1 MSIAKLSH
9 HQTMAAIISW
19 YHGTCTV
26 VQVEVQVKNLQSVRV
41 VMVRHRPNRGPEK
54 EGVTDRIMRHM
65 APIHS
70 SVIGLSVRGQP
81 KHHEQER
88 DSLMVM
94 SGCGWPHRS
103 MTSAEVDRRT
113 LQLGRDPLY
122 PHTWISLATCP
133 CPQTAK
139 PTPSVVGLGPA
150 RPSRVRITP
159 SEE

>member
-1 MSIAKLSH
+1 
-9 HQTMAAIISW
+9 
-19 YHGTCTV
+19 
-26 VQVEVQVKNLQSVRV
+26 
-41 VMVRHRPNRGPEK
+41 
-54 EGVTDRIMRHM
+54 MRHK

-81 KHHEQER
+81 KYHEQEG
-88 DSLMVM
+88 DSLVVM

-133 CPQTAK
+133 CPTNRQAH
-139 PTPSVVGLGPA
+139 SFRRRIGSA
-150 RPSRVRITP
+150 HAPSRVRITP
-159 SEE
+159 SKE